1 MLSSSTLRHPAS
13 CAMRL
18 EVAPRRM
25 ESPNVLR
32 IFAFSSSP
40 LTLELYIR
48 MESMCRIPKGG
59 GAMNPSCS
67 PMMSVSSVPGWPSS
81 PARVDSRRA
90 VILKNGPDVDVSTAS
105 PRFFAAGR
113 DLVPGDHAR
122 RPRRRSWTR
131 ARYIGCVSAGS
142 RGTSGRDPRRTVA
155 ALRSPS
161 SLRLK
166 KCGTRWIYRQT
177 KRGDCS
183 GSIGHTDRHPSIETR
198 SIVMSAFALGAS
210 SVLGASRARLQ
221 HRRPQA
227 VAKPR
232 ASIIAASKKKVFID
246 GEAGTT
252 GLQVRDRLA
261 GRDDIEIISL
271 TGDDRKDPAKR
282 AEFLNAADAAILCL
296 PDDAAI
302 EAVAMCTDPDTVII
316 DASTAHR
323 VADGW
328 AYGFPE
334 LNAEQ
339 KAKVASSKRIAN
351 PGVLPHRHD
360 RADPTARGTPGSCP
374 VAPASWC
381 TR

>member
-1 MLSSSTLRHPAS
+1 
-13 CAMRL
+13 
-18 EVAPRRM
+18 
-25 ESPNVLR
+25 
-32 IFAFSSSP
+32 
-40 LTLELYIR
+40 
-48 MESMCRIPKGG
+48 
-59 GAMNPSCS
+59 
-67 PMMSVSSVPGWPSS
+67 
-81 PARVDSRRA
+81 
-90 VILKNGPDVDVSTAS
+90 
-105 PRFFAAGR
+105 
-113 DLVPGDHAR
+113 
-122 RPRRRSWTR
+122 
-131 ARYIGCVSAGS
+131 
-142 RGTSGRDPRRTVA
+142 
-155 ALRSPS
+155 
-161 SLRLK
+161 
-166 KCGTRWIYRQT
+166 
-177 KRGDCS
+177 
-183 GSIGHTDRHPSIETR
+183 
-198 SIVMSAFALGAS
+198 MSAFALGAS

-339 KAKVASSKRIAN
+339 KAKDNAMEKAKV
-351 PGVLPHRHD
+351 
-360 RADPTARGTPGSCP
+360 
-374 VAPASWC
+374 
-381 TR
+381 TRRSLAALG